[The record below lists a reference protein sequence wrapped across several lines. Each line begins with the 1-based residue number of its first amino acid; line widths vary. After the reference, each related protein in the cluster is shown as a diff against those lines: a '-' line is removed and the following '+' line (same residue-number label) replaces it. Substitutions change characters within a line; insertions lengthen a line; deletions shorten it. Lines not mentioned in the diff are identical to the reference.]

1 MTITAIKEATIGKPK
16 TRLGTTIYPI
26 FLPDNSPKNI
36 KIATDDLVVSELETA
51 SVPQIQVHNP
61 TDSPLLI
68 PAGKVLSGGR
78 QTRTVNVSI
87 LVAPGSTIVIPVS
100 CVEAGRWHG
109 EHRFEDSKRFASRR
123 VRMEKQR
130 SVARNVKNLR
140 TKMSDQS
147 AVWSSIDA
155 EMASRHLSS
164 DTRSFLYAE
173 ESMNDEKKR
182 FTAVQELLNEG
193 PEPLQNGIAIA
204 QGDEVVSVEMFASPD
219 ALKSSYEA
227 LIRSAIFDSPDKK
240 VKSPSE
246 GAVQKFLDQILSA
259 ETTEATGVGLGTEYH
274 IENDKFVAH
283 ALAYEGKFLH
293 ANAFATLV

>member
-36 KIATDDLVVSELETA
+36 KIATDDLIVSELESA

-274 IENDKFVAH
+274 IGNDKFVAH

>member
-36 KIATDDLVVSELETA
+36 KIATDDLIVSELESA

-61 TDSPLLI
+61 TDNPLLI

-87 LVAPGSTIVIPVS
+87 LVAAGSTIIIPVS
-100 CVEAGRWHG
+100 CVEAGRWYG
-109 EHRFEDSKRFASRR
+109 ERRFEDSKRFASRR

-140 TKMSDQS
+140 MKMSDQS
-147 AVWSSIDA
+147 AVWSSIDS
-155 EMASRHLSS
+155 EMISRHLSS
-164 DTRSFLYAE
+164 DTKNFLYAE
-173 ESMNDEKKR
+173 ESLNDEKER
-182 FTAVQELLNEG
+182 FAAVQELLNEG
-193 PEPLQNGIAIA
+193 PEPQQNGIAIA
-204 QGDEVVSVEMFASPD
+204 QGDEIVSVEMFASPD

-246 GAVQKFLDQILSA
+246 DAVQAFLDQILSA

-274 IENDKFVAH
+274 IENEKFVAH

>member
-16 TRLGTTIYPI
+16 TRLGTTIFPI

-36 KIATDDLVVSELETA
+36 KIATDDLVVSELESA

-61 TDSPLLI
+61 TDNPLLI

-109 EHRFEDSKRFASRR
+109 QHRFEDSKRFASRS
-123 VRMEKQR
+123 VRMAKQR

-140 TKMSDQS
+140 NKMSDQG
-147 AVWSSIDA
+147 AVWDSIDS
-155 EMASRHLSS
+155 ELISRHLASE
-164 DTRSFLYAE
+164 TKSFLHAE
-173 ESMNDEKKR
+173 ESLNNENER
-182 FTAVQELLNEG
+182 FSAVQDLLEEG
-193 PEPLQNGIAIA
+193 PEPKQNGVAIA
-204 QGDEVVSVEMFASPD
+204 QGNEIVSIEMFASPE
-219 ALKSSYEA
+219 ALKLSYEA

-246 GAVQKFLDQILSA
+246 DAVQAFLDQILSA
-259 ETTEATGVGLGTEYH
+259 ETTEAAGVGLGTEYH
-274 IENDKFVAH
+274 VENDKFVAH
-283 ALAYEGKFLH
+283 ALAYEGQFLH